1 MINVVTCKVF
11 ILVMTVV
18 EKTLGTGQARHALD
32 PLLHHVR
39 GVLAGPGSILTLN
52 KTHIELPTLFVNQ
65 FLPERKVHGNA
76 RIVLAIILLVVVSDL
91 SCISCFSFLSLSS
104 CSESV
109 RAASVGRRGDRW
121 VAQTSGQS

>member
-76 RIVLAIILLVVVSDL
+76 RIVLAIILLVAVSDL
-91 SCISCFSFLSLSS
+91 SCFSCSSFLSLSS
-104 CSESV
+104 SSKAGRE
-109 RAASVGRRGDRW
+109 ASVCPRVARW
-121 VAQTSGQS
+121 ITQTSGQS

>member
-1 MINVVTCKVF
+1 
-11 ILVMTVV
+11 MTQ
-18 EKTLGTGQARHALD
+18 EHSHSEHKSDSWLAALFY
-32 PLLHHVR
+32 
-39 GVLAGPGSILTLN
+39 SSY
-52 KTHIELPTLFVNQ
+52 
-65 FLPERKVHGNA
+65 LPERKVHGNA
-76 RIVLAIILLVVVSDL
+76 HIVLAIILLVVVSDL